1 MINNVR
7 ERNPMPEQAREVRC
21 TNFNEVALGYTE
33 ADAIREAMRCLNCR
47 KKPCVAGCPI
57 HQQIPEFIARVAEGD
72 FEGAYDIITVRSTM
86 PSICGRVCP
95 QEQQCEKNCAHAVKG
110 EAVGIGRLERFVADW
125 YAARHPVSAPQVE
138 KKGKKVAVIGSGPAG
153 IACAGDLAAMGYDVT
168 IFEKLTYAGGIL
180 TYGIPQ
186 FVLPNSVVDREIETL
201 KARGVEIVTGTPIDK
216 DKSVDDLFAAGYEA
230 IFVGNGADVPQPP
243 RGLDTS
249 LTGVWSANDYL
260 TQVNLHNDTLPANI
274 KDAKRVLVVG
284 GGNVAVDAVRCAR
297 RLGAETIMVYRRTIA
312 EAPARRDEIAHTYEE
327 DIEIR
332 ELTNPVSCYSKDGV
346 LTGVKCEKMVLGEPD
361 ESGRR
366 RPVGTGEFFD
376 VDCDNLVIA
385 TGTSYSDAVVDTT
398 TGIDKDKWGGIATD
412 ASGKTS
418 RPGVF
423 AGGDAVTGPQTVVKA
438 MGAGKQAA
446 VSIDAYLSGR
456 SAKIFYGCLFTGPGQ
471 PPRSRV
477 VFGGVYDSNCAVHG
491 LCGPSLCW
499 LAGDHHLV
507 LPAGGDGGS
516 LCPGGGGP
524 RLGPGHVGGFYLSG
538 GGAPGGVGP
547 VPSPKPPARLSH
559 SGSPERGMGPVHCRG
574 VPPGPPGDPLC
585 HGKDRDAI

>member
-72 FEGAYDIITVRSTM
+72 FEGA
-86 PSICGRVCP
+86 
-95 QEQQCEKNCAHAVKG
+95 
-110 EAVGIGRLERFVADW
+110 
-125 YAARHPVSAPQVE
+125 
-138 KKGKKVAVIGSGPAG
+138 
-153 IACAGDLAAMGYDVT
+153 
-168 IFEKLTYAGGIL
+168 YAGGIL

-456 SAKIFYGCLFTGPGQ
+456 
-471 PPRSRV
+471 
-477 VFGGVYDSNCAVHG
+477 
-491 LCGPSLCW
+491 
-499 LAGDHHLV
+499 
-507 LPAGGDGGS
+507 
-516 LCPGGGGP
+516 
-524 RLGPGHVGGFYLSG
+524 
-538 GGAPGGVGP
+538 
-547 VPSPKPPARLSH
+547 
-559 SGSPERGMGPVHCRG
+559 
-574 VPPGPPGDPLC
+574 
-585 HGKDRDAI
+585 

>member
-153 IACAGDLAAMGYDVT
+153 IACAGDLA
-168 IFEKLTYAGGIL
+168 
-180 TYGIPQ
+180 
-186 FVLPNSVVDREIETL
+186 
-201 KARGVEIVTGTPIDK
+201 
-216 DKSVDDLFAAGYEA
+216 GYEA

-366 RPVGTGEFFD
+366 RRVGT
-376 VDCDNLVIA
+376 
-385 TGTSYSDAVVDTT
+385 
-398 TGIDKDKWGGIATD
+398 
-412 ASGKTS
+412 
-418 RPGVF
+418 
-423 AGGDAVTGPQTVVKA
+423 
-438 MGAGKQAA
+438 
-446 VSIDAYLSGR
+446 
-456 SAKIFYGCLFTGPGQ
+456 
-471 PPRSRV
+471 
-477 VFGGVYDSNCAVHG
+477 
-491 LCGPSLCW
+491 
-499 LAGDHHLV
+499 
-507 LPAGGDGGS
+507 
-516 LCPGGGGP
+516 
-524 RLGPGHVGGFYLSG
+524 
-538 GGAPGGVGP
+538 
-547 VPSPKPPARLSH
+547 
-559 SGSPERGMGPVHCRG
+559 
-574 VPPGPPGDPLC
+574 
-585 HGKDRDAI
+585 